1 MSDARLRLTL
11 ELSVRGARLRPWQLS
26 DAPAL
31 AEAANDR
38 GIWQN
43 LRDIFPHPYQ
53 REDADSYIGLVTAPE
68 STNVHLCV
76 EVEGHAAGAISVLF
90 KTDVN
95 RRSAEIGYWLA
106 RPQWGRGIASAAVRA
121 LSAYAFAHFDLCR
134 LYAVVFAPNI
144 GSARV
149 LEKAGFELEG
159 RLRRSV
165 TKDGQTLD
173 ALLYALVR

>member
-1 MSDARLRLTL
+1 MRPTL
-11 ELSVRGARLRPWQLS
+11 ELPVRGARLRPWQPS

-31 AEAANDR
+31 AHAANDR
-38 GIWQN
+38 DIWQN

-53 REDADSYIGLVTAPE
+53 REDADRYISLVTAPE
-68 STNVHLCV
+68 STDVHLCV
-76 EVEGHAAGAISVLF
+76 EVEGQAVGAISMLF
-90 KTDVN
+90 KADVN

-106 RPQWGRGIASAAVRA
+106 RSQWSRGIASAAVQV
-121 LSAYAFAHFDLCR
+121 LTDYAFAYFDLCR
-134 LYAVVFAPNI
+134 IYAVVFAPNVS
-144 GSARV
+144 SARV

-173 ALLYALVR
+173 ALLYAVVR